1 VNFAHA
7 VWDIGEM
14 GLSKWKDCIRISAT
28 KDVSRLF
35 LLPLGELALSVTS
48 SRMLLKIAHTKA
60 NGLGKRQG
68 IAHHSM

>member
-14 GLSKWKDCIRISAT
+14 GLSKSKDCIRISAT